1 MLAACTLLVIAVVS
15 GTLLTFLYDRT
26 APFPARLCMGACTG
40 MALLAGI
47 GFLLALWLGLR
58 PLSITLAAIVLL
70 LPFLLLIWGSFGEF
84 VSYKVTLAWQRLS
97 IAFPPTRA
105 TVAYVTFYCVMAV
118 LLGLVFGRAAYETA
132 GGIFTGV
139 RNNLGDLPLHLQI
152 ISSFVQ
158 GQNIPPQDPTFAGVR
173 FAYPFMVDFL
183 TAMLVRAG
191 ADVISAMWMQNMLL
205 ALSLVGVLQY
215 WTLLLTRNRLAGLIA
230 PLLVIFS
237 GGLGWA
243 WLFHDLQNSDTG
255 LFSLLEQ
262 LPNNYTIMDTGIL
275 RWGNA
280 LTTLFVPQRSILFG
294 LPLAIVIFCEWWM
307 AASGVPKK
315 SAGENS
321 QPAETRRMLAAGL
334 FTGLLPLVH
343 AHTFLVVMGVAA
355 CLGLLFFAHWRRWLA
370 FFAVALAVAL
380 PQVLWLGRA
389 GGVDAQRYLG
399 WQLGWDHG
407 TVNPV
412 AFWLVNTGIF
422 IPLLLVALLQR
433 RPETVLPGRLLK
445 FYAPFL
451 LCFII
456 PNLVKLAPWV
466 WDNIKVLFTWYV
478 ASTPLV
484 ALLLA
489 RGLRQKSWWRWAAGA
504 ALASMVLAGALDIL
518 RVITGVTEYLEF
530 DAQGIAIA
538 GVISQKAAPQAVVL
552 HAPTYNS
559 PVFLTGR
566 RSLLGYPGWMWSR
579 GLDGSERNA
588 NIQSIFAGA
597 PDADALLRRYKV
609 EYVLI
614 GPAELASLKPNQEF
628 WSRYTAVAQI
638 GAYKLYKTDV
648 SIERAER

>member
-47 GFLLALWLGLR
+47 GFLLALRLGLR
-58 PLSITLAAIVLL
+58 PLSITLAAVVLL

-84 VSYKVTLAWQRLS
+84 VSYRVTLAWQRLS

-105 TVAYVTFYCVMAV
+105 TIAYVTFYCLMAI

-139 RNNLGDLPLHLQI
+139 RNNLGDLPLHLQV

-191 ADVISAMWMQNMLL
+191 ADVIGAMWIQNMLL
-205 ALSLVGVLQY
+205 ALSLVGMLQY

-243 WLFHDLQNSDTG
+243 WLFRDLQNYDGG
-255 LFSLLEQ
+255 LFSLLER
-262 LPNNYTIMDTGIL
+262 LPNDYTIMNTGIL

-307 AASGVPKK
+307 ALSRVPEK
-315 SAGENS
+315 SAEEYPQSN
-321 QPAETRRMLAAGL
+321 ETRRMLAAGL
-334 FTGLLPLVH
+334 FAGLLPLVH
-343 AHTFLVVMGVAA
+343 THTFLVVMGVAA
-355 CLGLLFFAHWRRWLA
+355 CLALPFFAHWRRWLA
-370 FFAVALAVAL
+370 FFVVAFVVAL
-380 PQVLWLGRA
+380 PQVLWLGRS

-433 RPETVLPGRLLK
+433 RPESLR
-445 FYAPFL
+445 
-451 LCFII
+451 
-456 PNLVKLAPWV
+456 
-466 WDNIKVLFTWYV
+466 
-478 ASTPLV
+478 
-484 ALLLA
+484 A
-489 RGLRQKSWWRWAAGA
+489 R
-504 ALASMVLAGALDIL
+504 
-518 RVITGVTEYLEF
+518 
-530 DAQGIAIA
+530 
-538 GVISQKAAPQAVVL
+538 
-552 HAPTYNS
+552 
-559 PVFLTGR
+559 
-566 RSLLGYPGWMWSR
+566 
-579 GLDGSERNA
+579 
-588 NIQSIFAGA
+588 
-597 PDADALLRRYKV
+597 
-609 EYVLI
+609 
-614 GPAELASLKPNQEF
+614 
-628 WSRYTAVAQI
+628 
-638 GAYKLYKTDV
+638 
-648 SIERAER
+648 